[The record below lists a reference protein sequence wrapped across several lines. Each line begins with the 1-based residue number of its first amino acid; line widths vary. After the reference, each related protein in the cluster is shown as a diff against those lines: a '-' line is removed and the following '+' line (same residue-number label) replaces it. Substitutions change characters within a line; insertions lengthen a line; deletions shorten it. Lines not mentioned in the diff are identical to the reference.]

1 MIALRASR
9 IPSLA
14 ALALLGLWLAACA
27 TPAPAPSG
35 SALQPLPHV
44 GARVPDEADFLARDL
59 AAAALVEPRASSQ
72 ALLQQLEDLELAR
85 AEAGRLPT
93 GLVPVAADLVNTT
106 LDDPIAYRTATAALL
121 ERDDLS
127 PSLEKRLQDEVHD
140 DPLRLADARLRDA
153 LVKDTAEVFNAI
165 VAPLSK
171 AAYTPI
177 AAGIGLARSLVNLAL
192 AERAEPELEFRER
205 QALTHWKR
213 FLDENPES
221 PLAAGIA
228 ERAEHTQV
236 RWNRTLRDE
245 RLRVARRAMRLKKW
259 DVAYL
264 LAERAERYWP
274 EDGDALEIRERAAGE
289 LSAFHADRARTLEV
303 SAEKAA
309 AEDTP
314 EARDLAVALLLPD
327 SDLEAAAH
335 SLLDSDPDGPLIDEA
350 RWALAL
356 AYHESGAGGHEVR
369 SWKILGEVARASGNE
384 SNMSRHANALLS
396 SSRQNPYA
404 AFRSAQSGDIGSKLG
419 WVFLGPYAKG
429 PRARDLPRP
438 VEWLIDLPAML
449 QAVTTFPNRLV
460 QYPWMKKKPFGRGSA
475 VHARNYLALH
485 PNGAHADEVAEWL
498 GQWEGGQGN
507 WLAAWDVAKGTAP
520 DEGRGGLLGLRMRA
534 SSQALAGA
542 QRQTRG
548 DVRLSMLRHVAREF
562 HGTDAGREA
571 ADMARE
577 ELRKATSQRIRIS
590 RGFLTEN
597 PEVAGPDGLALRPE
611 LLDGKTQNGELHTE
625 GVVLAGGRILE
636 FNYVGESGSMR
647 KPPVVRRQRVSEE
660 RLGRLVALLHET
672 AVTNFAEDSGDVLG
686 PDAGRDLFFE
696 RARLGVADKP
706 DRRAGARS
714 TYTFLGLRERYGL
727 VRGRDP
733 ILPFDI
739 VLQGSLPD
747 LSVAVFPR
755 MRAPRATPDAIL
767 YK

>member
-1 MIALRASR
+1 MIASRVSR
-9 IPSLA
+9 IASLSV
-14 ALALLGLWLAACA
+14 LGLWLAACA
-27 TPAPAPSG
+27 TPAPMPSG
-35 SALQPLPHV
+35 SALQPLPPV
-44 GARVPDEADFLARDL
+44 GARIPEEADLLARDL
-59 AAAALVEPRASSQ
+59 AAAALVEPRSSSQ
-72 ALLQQLEDLELAR
+72 ALLGRLEELEKAR
-85 AEAGRLPT
+85 AEEGLLPT

-106 LDDPIAYRTATAALL
+106 LDDPIAYRVATAALL
-121 ERDDLS
+121 ERDDL
-127 PSLEKRLQDEVHD
+127 PSGLEKRLQDDVRD
-140 DPLRLADARLRDA
+140 DPLRLADARLREA
-153 LVKDTAEVFNAI
+153 FVKDAAEVFNAI

-192 AERAEPELEFRER
+192 SERAEPELEFRER
-205 QALTHWKR
+205 QALAHWKR

-221 PLAAGIA
+221 PLAAEIA
-228 ERAEHTQV
+228 GRTEQTQL
-236 RWNRTLRDE
+236 RWNRTRRDE
-245 RLRVARRAMRLKKW
+245 DLRLARHAMRLKRW

-264 LAERAERYWP
+264 LAVRAERYWP
-274 EDGDALEIRERAAGE
+274 EDGDAIEIRERAAVE

-303 SAEKAA
+303 STEKVA

-314 EARDLAVALLLPD
+314 LARDLAVALLLPD
-327 SDLEAAAH
+327 SDLEAAAR
-335 SLLDSDPDGPLIDEA
+335 SLLGSAPDGPLVDEA

-356 AYHESGAGGHEVR
+356 AYHESGAGGHEVQ
-369 SWKILGEVARASGNE
+369 SWKILDEVARAPADE
-384 SNMSRHANALLS
+384 SNMSRHANALLRNP
-396 SSRQNPYA
+396 RQNPYA
-404 AFRSAQSGDIGSKLG
+404 AFRTAQSSDIGSKLG
-419 WVFLGPYAKG
+419 WVFLGPYSKG
-429 PRARDLPRP
+429 PRSRDLPRP
-438 VEWLIDLPAML
+438 LEWLIDLPSMA
-449 QAVTTFPNRLV
+449 QAITTFPNRLL
-460 QYPWMKKKPFGRGSA
+460 QYPWMKKKPFGRGAA
-475 VHARNYLALH
+475 VHARNYLARH
-485 PNGAHADEVAEWL
+485 PDGAHADEVADWL

-507 WLAAWDVAKGTAP
+507 WLAAWDVAKGATQE
-520 DEGRGGLLGLRMRA
+520 DDRGGLLGLRLRA
-534 SSQALAGA
+534 SFQALASA

-571 ADMARE
+571 AGLARD
-577 ELRKATSQRIRIS
+577 ELRKATAQRIRIS

-611 LLDGKTQNGELHTE
+611 LLDGKTQNGELHPE

-636 FNYVGESGSMR
+636 FNYVGASGSLR

-672 AVTNFAEDSGDVLG
+672 AVSNFAEDSGDVLG

-696 RARLGVADKP
+696 RARLGVADHP
-706 DRRAGARS
+706 DRRASARS
-714 TYTFLGLRERYGL
+714 TYTFLGLRERYGV
-727 VRGRDP
+727 VRGREP

-755 MRAPRATPDAIL
+755 MRAPRPTPDAIL

>member
-1 MIALRASR
+1 MIDSRASR
-9 IPSLA
+9 IRSRA
-14 ALALLGLWLAACA
+14 ALTLLGLWLAACA
-27 TPAPAPSG
+27 TPAPVPSG
-35 SALQPLPHV
+35 SALQPLAPI
-44 GARVPDEADFLARDL
+44 GARVPEEADFLARDL
-59 AAAALVEPRASSQ
+59 AAAALAEPTESSRM
-72 ALLQQLEDLELAR
+72 LLDQLEELERAR
-85 AEAGRLPT
+85 AEAGRRPT

-106 LDDPIAYRTATAALL
+106 LDDPTAYRVATDELL

-127 PSLEKRLQDEVHD
+127 PGLEKRLQDDVHD
-140 DPLRLADARLRDA
+140 DPLRLADARMHEA
-153 LVKDTAEVFNAI
+153 FVKDTAEVFNAI

-221 PLAAGIA
+221 PLAAGVA
-228 ERAEHTQV
+228 ERAEATQV
-236 RWNRTLRDE
+236 RWNRTRRDE
-245 RLRVARRAMRLKKW
+245 HMRVARRAMRLKKW

-274 EDGDALEIRERAAGE
+274 EDADAIEIRERAAAE
-289 LSAFHADRARTLEV
+289 LSTFYANRARTLEV

-314 EARDLAVALLLPD
+314 EAQRLAVAMLLPE
-327 SDLEAAAH
+327 SDLEAAAR
-335 SLLDSDPDGPLIDEA
+335 SLLDADPDGPLADEA

-356 AYHESGAGGHEVR
+356 AYHESGAGGNEVQ
-369 SWKILGEVARASGNE
+369 SWKILRQVAEASDAE
-384 SNMSRHANALLS
+384 SNMSRHASALVDS
-396 SSRQNPYA
+396 PRQNPYA

-419 WVFLGPYAKG
+419 WIFLGPYAKG
-429 PRARDLPRP
+429 PHVRDLPRP
-438 VEWLIDLPAML
+438 VEWLIDLPAMA
-449 QAVTTFPNRLV
+449 QAVTTFPNRLLR
-460 QYPWMKKKPFGRGSA
+460 YPWMKKKPFGHGAA
-475 VHARNYLALH
+475 VHARNYLAMH
-485 PNGAHADEVAEWL
+485 PHGAHADEVAQWL
-498 GQWEGGQGN
+498 GEWEGGQGN
-507 WLAAWDVAKGTAP
+507 WLAAWDVAKGAAP
-520 DEGRGGLLGLRMRA
+520 DEGRGGLLGLRTRA
-534 SSQALAGA
+534 SSQALASA
-542 QRQTRG
+542 QRQSRG

-562 HGTDAGREA
+562 NGTDAGREA
-571 ADMARE
+571 ADLARE
-577 ELRKATSQRIRIS
+577 ELLKATSQRIRIS

-611 LLDGKTQNGELHTE
+611 LLDGKTGNGELHPE
-625 GVVLAGGRILE
+625 GVVLVGGRVLE

-672 AVTNFAEDSGDVLG
+672 ATTNYAEDSGDVLG

-696 RARLGVADKP
+696 RARLGVADHP

-714 TYTFLGLRERYGL
+714 TYTFLGLRERYGV
-727 VRGRDP
+727 VRGREP

-755 MRAPRATPDAIL
+755 MRAPRPTPDAML